1 MNVHAKLEKRK
12 NELNELKSI
21 CEDFSDKLAD
31 MKDHLEQDMNKIE
44 ERKSLSSI
52 QTSALGAL
60 VDENGNPVNLL
71 VELVQV

>member
-31 MKDHLEQDMNKIE
+31 MKDHLE
-44 ERKSLSSI
+44 
-52 QTSALGAL
+52 
-60 VDENGNPVNLL
+60 
-71 VELVQV
+71 